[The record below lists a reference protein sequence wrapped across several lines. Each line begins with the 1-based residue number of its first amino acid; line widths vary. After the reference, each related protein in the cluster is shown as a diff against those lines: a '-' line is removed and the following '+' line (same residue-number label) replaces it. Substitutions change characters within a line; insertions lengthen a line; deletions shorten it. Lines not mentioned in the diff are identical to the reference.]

1 METKKIKSRTELIVY
16 ILIVLGMIAVVNYL
30 GTGWFSR
37 VDLTETRAYSV
48 SAATKKALKNL
59 DDIINIK
66 VYFSKNLPPHMQT
79 IVTNVKDILAEYQ
92 AFGGKKLRITWVDPM
107 ENDKNKSEARSMGI
121 PEVQLQTFEQDKQQ
135 VMNGY
140 LGIAVLFADRKE
152 VLPVVQ
158 NLQNLEYDLTLAIMK
173 VARKATPKVG
183 IVKVDTMPEIPP
195 QYMAQMPKEQQ
206 AERTETKFAPLFEK
220 LKETYDVVTI
230 DVSKGTP
237 VENDIKTI
245 VVPGSA
251 PFSDRALFEI
261 DQFFMKGG
269 NLIVLAD
276 AMKVDFQQYYGPMA
290 VPVNSKVLDLVQ
302 SYGVKVEPKMVLD
315 ASCGQVQIPQKIGPY
330 SMNVAVPYPYFV
342 RIGRDGLNSNNPA
355 VAQLTDIVMPW
366 PNPLSLL
373 VDQASPDSDVKK
385 ADKKT
390 QSANPVKATLLVQS
404 SKKSWDVSG
413 SIDLNPQQQWQAPS
427 QKAMKQQTL
436 AAYLH
441 GDFKS
446 YFAGKPVPSL
456 NPAADSSKLN
466 VASAD
471 ANGPVTQSNTNGHLV
486 VIGNSGF
493 VSAQNG
499 APQNIMMMVNLVD
512 WLSQDENL
520 IGVRTRAIKDRTIDA
535 DLLKK
540 GSSTPGIVRIFNII
554 IMPFLVIIVGL
565 LIFFRRR
572 EHIAVNPSPS
582 STGTSGEKTE
592 EKSA

>member
-1 METKKIKSRTELIVY
+1 METKKIKSRTELVVY
-16 ILIVLGMIAVVNYL
+16 ILIVLGIIAVVNYL

-37 VDLTETRAYSV
+37 IDLTETKAYSV
-48 SAATKKALKNL
+48 SPATKKALKNL

-66 VYFSKNLPPHMQT
+66 VYFSKNLPPHMIQ
-79 IVTNVKDILAEYQ
+79 IVTNVKDILAEYK
-92 AFGGKKLRITWVDPM
+92 AFGGKKLRITWIDPM
-107 ENDKNKSEARSMGI
+107 ENDKTKSEARSMGI
-121 PEVQLQTFEQDKQQ
+121 PEIQLQTFEQDKQQ

-152 VLPVVQ
+152 ILPVVQ

-173 VARKATPKVG
+173 VARTTTPKVG

-195 QYMAQMPKEQQ
+195 QYLAQMPKEQL

-220 LKETYDVVTI
+220 LKETYDVVTV

-237 VENDIKTI
+237 IENDIKTL

-269 NLIVLAD
+269 SLIVLAD

-302 SYGVKVEPKMVLD
+302 SYGVKVEPNMVLD

-355 VAQLTDIVMPW
+355 VAQLTDVVMPW
-366 PNPLSLL
+366 PNTLSLL
-373 VDQASPDSDVKK
+373 VDQASPSSDE
-385 ADKKT
+385 KKT
-390 QSANPVKATLLVQS
+390 NKKTTAATPVKATILVQS
-404 SKKSWDVSG
+404 SKKSWLASG
-413 SIDLNPQQQWQAPS
+413 SIDLNPQQQWKAPS
-427 QKAMKQQTL
+427 QTAMKQQTL
-436 AAYLH
+436 AAYLQ

-446 YFAGKPVPSL
+446 YFAGKPVP
-456 NPAADSSKLN
+456 PASMAPGMNASTDDANRSV
-466 VASAD
+466 VAS
-471 ANGPVTQSNTNGHLV
+471 NTKGHLV

-520 IGVRTRAIKDRTIDA
+520 IGVRTRMVKDRSINT

-540 GSSTPGIVRIFNII
+540 GSSTPGLVRIFNII
-554 IMPFLVIIVGL
+554 IMPLLVIIAGL
-565 LIFFRRR
+565 VIFVRRR
-572 EHIAVNPSPS
+572 EHIAVTPSPS
-582 STGTSGEKTE
+582 GTGTSGEKTE
-592 EKSA
+592 EKHA